1 MCDAFTQ
8 VRACLEEGRAR
19 PFVADAVWWHAGDAV
34 ASDASSSVDWGIVV
48 EWFVFFGLWEQE
60 TLAAF
65 EAAVARST
73 ADGPPAGATDTAPEG
88 ASAEGAVE
96 EPEETC
102 AVGDAGEEVA
112 DADVERAADAP
123 ERVPISPAELLVAAY
138 TVRAVCE
145 VAGAEVINGCFY
157 SRCDNYSAVRVVNA
171 RRARSAA
178 MTEAL
183 RVVREQEIGLPGER
197 RLRMR
202 LERIGTL
209 DSKVADLLSRGD
221 VTEAM
226 AVVGARWGQCEVR
239 TLDEAF
245 LRSAEKRVREA
256 TLKGEIAFG

>member
-1 MCDAFTQ
+1 M
-8 VRACLEEGRAR
+8 
-19 PFVADAVWWHAGDAV
+19 
-34 ASDASSSVDWGIVV
+34 
-48 EWFVFFGLWEQE
+48 
-60 TLAAF
+60 
-65 EAAVARST
+65 
-73 ADGPPAGATDTAPEG
+73 
-88 ASAEGAVE
+88 
-96 EPEETC
+96 
-102 AVGDAGEEVA
+102 
-112 DADVERAADAP
+112 
-123 ERVPISPAELLVAAY
+123 
-138 TVRAVCE
+138 
-145 VAGAEVINGCFY
+145 
-157 SRCDNYSAVRVVNA
+157 NA